1 MPAFCLQF
9 SRIREAVDLYRQLL
23 ILQRNSDVDN
33 VVLNADIAEDINGEL
48 INLDDP
54 GQWDLS

>member
-9 SRIREAVDLYRQLL
+9 SRIREAVDLYRQFL
-23 ILQRNSDVDN
+23 ILQRNPDVDN
-33 VVLNADIAEDINGEL
+33 VVSNADIVEDINGEL
-48 INLDDP
+48 NLDDP